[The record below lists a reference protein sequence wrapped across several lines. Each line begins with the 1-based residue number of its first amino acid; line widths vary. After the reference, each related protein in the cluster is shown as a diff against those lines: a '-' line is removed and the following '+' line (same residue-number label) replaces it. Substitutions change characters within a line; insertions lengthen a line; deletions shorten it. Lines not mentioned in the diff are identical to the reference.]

1 MINASY
7 AMRSDGTS
15 ICRLMR
21 IDTALEDMSL
31 SPDGSRIVYMA
42 VKDKNADIYTMNVD
56 GTDIQQLTND
66 PAIDRDPAW
75 SPDGQSIAFVS
86 SRREHWGVYVMDSD
100 GSHLR
105 GVYESGY
112 QRFYDPFWSPDGQ
125 KIAFTREGDF
135 FEPDGIYI
143 ENMRQHQLT
152 MLTPFN
158 AASPVWSPDGKQIAF
173 ITSSLDGNYEIY
185 AIHADGT
192 NLRRLTNNPYFDGMP
207 SWSPDSRQIA
217 FVSAAD
223 RLQSMH
229 DIYLMNA
236 DGTNIRQLTHSG
248 NATAPS
254 WRIRSQP
261 EQNDHV
267 EGK

>member
-1 MINASY
+1 
-7 AMRSDGTS
+7 
-15 ICRLMR
+15 
-21 IDTALEDMSL
+21 
-31 SPDGSRIVYMA
+31 MA

-56 GTDIQQLTND
+56 GTDIKQLTAD

-86 SRREHWGVYVMDSD
+86 SRRDHWGVYVMGSD
-100 GSHLR
+100 GNHLQ

-143 ENMRQHQLT
+143 EDLRQHQLT
-152 MLTPFN
+152 KLTPFN
-158 AASPVWSPDGKQIAF
+158 AASPVWSPDGKQLAF

-185 AIHADGT
+185 AINADGT

-207 SWSPDSRQIA
+207 SWSPDSRLIA
-217 FVSAAD
+217 FASASD
-223 RLQSMH
+223 RLQSTF

-254 WRIRSQP
+254 WRVLTQP
-261 EQNDHV
+261 EQNDRA